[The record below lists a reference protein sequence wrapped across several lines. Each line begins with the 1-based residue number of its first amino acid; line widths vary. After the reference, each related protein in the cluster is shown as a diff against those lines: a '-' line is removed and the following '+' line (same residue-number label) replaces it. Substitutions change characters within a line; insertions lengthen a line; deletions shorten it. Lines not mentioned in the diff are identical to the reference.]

1 MSGVKDRW
9 QALGKR
15 FDAQSPRER
24 ALIAAAMVGSVLL
37 LGFSLLVD
45 PALSRARIA
54 ERQVAQSTSEVAAI
68 QAQLQVL
75 RTQLQVDP
83 DAGRRSEIEGLK
95 KDAAAAEAA
104 ILQIQS
110 GLVSPEEMN
119 GLLERLLAKNTGLR
133 LLSLKSLP
141 PVNLA
146 ESAAESLRGAEKTA
160 PVAIGP
166 GLFKHGVER
175 CGTAI
180 SRCAI
185 PTPRCSTGCG
195 SLRRRRRRCCGAMCA
210 TWSVSIRAP
219 R

>member
-1 MSGVKDRW
+1 MRASPSDRSHS
-9 QALGKR
+9 R
-15 FDAQSPRER
+15 
-24 ALIAAAMVGSVLL
+24 
-37 LGFSLLVD
+37 
-45 PALSRARIA
+45 PAG
-54 ERQVAQSTSEVAAI
+54 EVAAI

-146 ESAAESLRGAEKTA
+146 ESAAENLRGAED
-160 PVAIGP
+160 
-166 GLFKHGVER
+166 
-175 CGTAI
+175 
-180 SRCAI
+180 CAGRHR
-185 PTPRCSTGCG
+185 PRTLQAWG
-195 SLRRRRRRCCGAMCA
+195 RDEA
-210 TWSVSIRAP
+210 
-219 R
+219 